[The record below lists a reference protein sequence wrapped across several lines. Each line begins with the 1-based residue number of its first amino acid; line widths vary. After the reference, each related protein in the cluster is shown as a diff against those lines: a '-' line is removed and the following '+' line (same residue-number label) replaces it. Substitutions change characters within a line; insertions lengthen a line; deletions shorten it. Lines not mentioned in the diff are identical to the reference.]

1 VKGPLKT
8 ENAQRELDVFEV
20 HKMNQQDN
28 TTTVKTVK
36 IYTPFRLD
44 TSQRKVLVD
53 GTLLNIAM
61 PCGRQQG
68 DYLYSAT
75 VTLLQE
81 DAGVYTTA
89 PKWASV
95 EVG

>member
-1 VKGPLKT
+1 
-8 ENAQRELDVFEV
+8 
-20 HKMNQQDN
+20 MSNQNN
-28 TTTVKTVK
+28 TTTIKTVK

-44 TSQRKVLVD
+44 SSQRKVIVD
-53 GTLLNIAM
+53 GTLLNIAV

-75 VTLLQE
+75 VTLLKE
-81 DAGVYTTA
+81 DAAVYTTA
-89 PKWASV
+89 PNWAVV